1 RERNA
6 ASLSVTAEQTLPPC
20 VAGPGSVLR
29 RFSALDLA
37 TATYAVSSTV
47 LLLFRYSEPDIR
59 PTAINLTG
67 LLLAKGLLLV
77 LVFLASEARAE
88 ASRRGGYSVLAEWY
102 PLIVLL
108 AIYSSIGLIN
118 APRELVGN
126 SYDAMVIDWEG
137 RLRAAQLF
145 ERWGGHPGPNVVNW
159 SLSVSYLAYF
169 PMVIAAPMVLWL
181 QGRHEH
187 SRRTILGITI
197 TFLCCY
203 FLFQLF
209 PVAGPSYVIGW
220 PETQSAS
227 DLPVRMVRAINE
239 RGDSWGSAFPSSH
252 VAASAAAL
260 ILGAS
265 SCRKLGTILFPV
277 AFGIL
282 LAVVYFRVHY
292 VLDAVAGLAV
302 AAIAAVWVRRAW
314 PLRHAPR

>member
-1 RERNA
+1 M
-6 ASLSVTAEQTLPPC
+6 
-20 VAGPGSVLR
+20 AGPVTGLR

-47 LLLFRYSEPDIR
+47 LLLVRYFDPDIR
-59 PTAINLTG
+59 PTSINLTG
-67 LLLAKGLLLV
+67 LLLAKALLLV
-77 LVFLASEARAE
+77 LVVLASEARAQ

-102 PLIVLL
+102 PLIVLV
-108 AIYSSIGLIN
+108 AMYASIGLIN
-118 APRELVGN
+118 APRELAGN
-126 SYDAMVIDWEG
+126 SYDAMVMDWEG
-137 RLRAAQLF
+137 RLHAVRLF
-145 ERWGGHPGPNVVNW
+145 DRWGGHPGPTFVNW
-159 SLSVSYLAYF
+159 GLSVSYLAYF
-169 PMVIAAPMVLWL
+169 PMVIAAPMVLWI

-187 SRRTILGITI
+187 SRRAILGISI
-197 TFLCCY
+197 TFLLCY

-265 SCRKLGTILFPV
+265 SCRKLGTWLFPI
-277 AFGIL
+277 ALGIL

-292 VLDAVAGLAV
+292 VLDAVAGLAIATI
-302 AAIAAVWVRRAW
+302 AAIWVRRAW
-314 PLRHAPR
+314 PLQHAPQ

>member
-1 RERNA
+1 M
-6 ASLSVTAEQTLPPC
+6 TAEQTLPPAA
-20 VAGPGSVLR
+20 AGPGTGLR

-59 PTAINLTG
+59 PTTLNLTG

-77 LVFLASEARAE
+77 LVLLASEARAV

-108 AIYSSIGLIN
+108 AMYSSIGLIN
-118 APRELVGN
+118 APRELAGN
-126 SYDAMVIDWEG
+126 SYDALVIDWEG
-137 RLRAAQLF
+137 RLRAAQVF
-145 ERWGGHPGPNVVNW
+145 ERWGGHPGPSVVNW
-159 SLSVSYLAYF
+159 GLSVSYLAYF
-169 PMVIAAPMVLWL
+169 PMVIAAPLVLWL

-203 FLFQLF
+203 LLFQLF

-220 PETQSAS
+220 PETQNAS

-265 SCRKLGTILFPV
+265 SCRKLGTMLFPV

-302 AAIAAVWVRRAW
+302 AAIAAAWVRRAW
-314 PLRHAPR
+314 PLRPAPQ